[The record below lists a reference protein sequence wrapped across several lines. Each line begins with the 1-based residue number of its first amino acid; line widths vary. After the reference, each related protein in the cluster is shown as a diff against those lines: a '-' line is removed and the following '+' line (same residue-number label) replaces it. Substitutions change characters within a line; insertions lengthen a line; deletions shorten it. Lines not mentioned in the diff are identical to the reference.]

1 MRPQSIELFEKVY
14 LGAIAIGL
22 INAVLSWSQVDA
34 MLADPRMQAAGL
46 GTGTLVFGLIV
57 GILLPL
63 LLWYFIAR
71 RASNVAKW
79 IYVVLTALGL
89 FGFLSSLANPM
100 VPKGLITLLGAAAVG
115 LQVYGAW
122 LLFRPD
128 AVAWLDSKG
137 SDGPGD
143 PKTFD

>member
-22 INAVLSWSQVDA
+22 VNTVLSWSQVDA
-34 MLADPRMQAAGL
+34 LLADPRMQAAGL
-46 GTGTLVFGLIV
+46 GTGTLVFGVVI
-57 GILLPL
+57 GILVPL
-63 LLWYFIAR
+63 LLWFFIAR

-89 FGFLSSLANPM
+89 FGFLSALANPM
-100 VPKGLITLLGAAAVG
+100 VPKGLVTVLGAAAVG
-115 LQVYGAW
+115 LQVFGAW

-128 AVAWLDSKG
+128 SAAWLDAKG
-137 SDGPGD
+137 ADGPGD
-143 PKTFD
+143 PESFD